1 MMKPSFGKVS
11 DLKPLGNR
19 RRSTASELSAADNAR
34 KQMSGSAMQAAMSAT
49 TVVSSKNYLK
59 QNTQH
64 IKETAK
70 SFREK
75 RSEAEAKAAVQP
87 FKLDKFKAVKAQV
100 DLSPPESWRPKNR
113 GSPSGSAEDSTGS
126 RLVDNNN
133 FIKRNAEN
141 AAIPPTPSPA
151 TPPPSTSLHRIGEIP
166 SYLQVS
172 ENDLCYSELV
182 PSILWFCVLC
192 SKTRQREQR
201 ESEEAEAA
209 EERAPDGFKVLSV
222 EEKERTLQCLRKKK
236 AEAERD
242 YKRLPLKIETLGQQR
257 RLAEAEKRM
266 DELDTAIEAVS
277 KPRVLVELD
286 SN

>member
-113 GSPSGSAEDSTGS
+113 G
-126 RLVDNNN
+126 
-133 FIKRNAEN
+133 
-141 AAIPPTPSPA
+141 
-151 TPPPSTSLHRIGEIP
+151 
-166 SYLQVS
+166 
-172 ENDLCYSELV
+172 
-182 PSILWFCVLC
+182 
-192 SKTRQREQR
+192 
-201 ESEEAEAA
+201 
-209 EERAPDGFKVLSV
+209 
-222 EEKERTLQCLRKKK
+222 
-236 AEAERD
+236 
-242 YKRLPLKIETLGQQR
+242 KI
-257 RLAEAEKRM
+257 M
-266 DELDTAIEAVS
+266 DMQH
-277 KPRVLVELD
+277 
-286 SN
+286 